1 MENKKVCFVC
11 HANICRSF
19 SAECFLK
26 DFLKKAGREDVEVIS
41 RGIYAQSYFEV
52 PSKITNF
59 LASKGISQPPHTA
72 TLLTRQDM
80 QDSSLVLTMT
90 EEQKEFILDRYAEFS
105 DKVFTLLEYTYD
117 KEQSIKDPISLSGRS
132 FEKVLEEIY
141 KTVKDLADKI

>member
-1 MENKKVCFVC
+1 MKNTICFVC

-26 DFLKKAGREDVEVIS
+26 DFLSKAGRNDVEVIS
-41 RGIYAQSYFEV
+41 RGIYAQNYFEV

-59 LASKGISQPPHTA
+59 LALKGIKQPPHTA

-80 QDSSLVLTMT
+80 QNCSLILTMT
-90 EEQKEFILDRYAEFS
+90 EGQKEYILDNYAQFS
-105 DKVFTLLEYTYD
+105 DKVFTLHEYVYGKD
-117 KEQSIKDPISLSGRS
+117 QSIKDPITLTGRS

-141 KTVKDLADKI
+141 KTVVDLSKKI

>member
-1 MENKKVCFVC
+1 MGKKKICFVC

-19 SAECFLK
+19 SAECFLQ
-26 DFLKKAGREDVEVIS
+26 DFLSKAGRSDIDVIS

-59 LASKGISQPPHTA
+59 LASKGIKQPPHTA

-80 QDSSLVLTMT
+80 QDCTLVLTMT
-90 EEQKEFILDRYAEFS
+90 EDQKEFILDNYAEYS
-105 DKVFTLLEYTYD
+105 DKVFTLHEYVYD
-117 KEQSIKDPISLSGRS
+117 KEESIKDPISLSGRS

>member
-1 MENKKVCFVC
+1 MNQKICFVC

-26 DFLKKAGREDVEVIS
+26 DFLSKAGRSDIEVIS

-59 LASKGISQPPHTA
+59 LASKDIKQLPHTA
-72 TLLTRQDM
+72 TLLTAHDM
-80 QDSSLVLTMT
+80 QVCTTVLTMT
-90 EEQKEFILDRYAEFS
+90 EGQKEYILDNYSQFS
-105 DKVFTLLEYTYD
+105 DKVFTLHEYVYG
-117 KEQSIKDPISLSGRS
+117 KEQSIKDPISLTGRS

-141 KTVKDLADKI
+141 KTVQDLAKKI